1 VKEIDRRLKMRFA
14 KAVFVVAGVWGL
26 LVLTPLYFAADLVG
40 RLYPPPITHPDF
52 YYGFIGVAVA
62 WQIGFLVIGRDPERF
77 QVMMIPAVLE
87 QLVYVI
93 TLTALYVQ
101 GRLAAGQFALAGPD
115 LALGILFIVSFF
127 RVEDARRRKVWSAG
141 YPV

>member
-1 VKEIDRRLKMRFA
+1 MTPTAAFPNELADHIRL
-14 KAVFVVAGVWGL
+14 
-26 LVLTPLYFAADLVG
+26 PN
-40 RLYPPPITHPDF
+40 H
-52 YYGFIGVAVA
+52 
-62 WQIGFLVIGRDPERF
+62 RDPERF

-87 QLVYVI
+87 KLVYVI
-93 TLTALYVQ
+93 TLTVLYVQ

>member
-1 VKEIDRRLKMRFA
+1 
-14 KAVFVVAGVWGL
+14 
-26 LVLTPLYFAADLVG
+26 
-40 RLYPPPITHPDF
+40 
-52 YYGFIGVAVA
+52 
-62 WQIGFLVIGRDPERF
+62 
-77 QVMMIPAVLE
+77 
-87 QLVYVI
+87 
-93 TLTALYVQ
+93 VQ